1 MEGRRRTGKRVRDQ
15 SQKGWLQS
23 GFKLLFL
30 LLFSLLFVVLYLVL
44 ARLTFLCWGG
54 VHYIVLFIL
63 MNSVVKGNVPHEISL
78 SFLVLEAIIVIVFFV
93 KENHY
98 NDDNF

>member
-1 MEGRRRTGKRVRDQ
+1 M
-15 SQKGWLQS
+15 
-23 GFKLLFL
+23 
-30 LLFSLLFVVLYLVL
+30 
-44 ARLTFLCWGG
+44 
-54 VHYIVLFIL
+54 LFIL
-63 MNSVVKGNVPHEISL
+63 MNSVVKGNIPHEISL